1 MTDLA
6 VLTLLVVGIGL
17 VNRRGYARALALA
30 GATPIGAAAIV
41 GAVAVP
47 TFYAVAAGAA
57 IGLVLRLLQEARAP
71 EGPTIPVP
79 ASRSL
84 VLLVVVGVLV
94 TLVAP
99 LLFNGLLVLSP
110 GGSSPLA
117 AGVLTKSN
125 LAQIVYLCLS
135 VAVVFFLARARWAGP
150 EIVGTAACLA
160 TLLSFWAWSG
170 TAFGVPFPTG
180 LFDNSPAFTFQDMLP
195 GGAPRVRGI
204 FSEPAGLANS
214 SLVTIAYGAAR
225 LPSLAGP
232 RRVGLAVVMV
242 AAGYLGV
249 ISTSATF
256 FVGGAA
262 LGVLAVLVATSN
274 LLFGR
279 GTLSRVAATSVCA
292 AAIAS
297 VWLLPLVTNTLAQ
310 VISDKVVS
318 SSYSDRSAADR
329 YSYGLVWDTLGFGTG
344 LGSNRASSFAA
355 TLLSTVGVMGTLLLV
370 LAIWSLVRTAWPI
383 ASVRPVVWALAA
395 LLIAKLISGPD
406 LADTSGILWMSLG
419 VLAHAGLKARA
430 RRLEPV
436 PIDPDE
442 GSEARDRIRDPGS
455 VAPGR

>member
-1 MTDLA
+1 MTSLA
-6 VLTLLVVGIGL
+6 FLTLLVVVIGV

-30 GATPIGAAAIV
+30 GATPVGAAAVV

-57 IGLVLRLLQEARAP
+57 VGLGLRLLQQTRSP
-71 EGPTIPVP
+71 EGPTTAVP

-84 VLLVVVGVLV
+84 VLLVVVGVLA

-125 LAQIVYLCLS
+125 LAQIIYLVLS

-150 EIVGTAACLA
+150 EVVGTAACLA
-160 TLLSFWAWSG
+160 TLLSLWAWSG
-170 TAFGVPFPTG
+170 TFGVPFPVG

-214 SLVTIAYGAAR
+214 SLVTLAYGAAR
-225 LPSLAGP
+225 LRSVSGL
-232 RRVGLAVVMV
+232 RRVGLIAVM
-242 AAGYLGV
+242 AIAGYLGA

-262 LGVLAVLVATSN
+262 LGIVAVLVAASS

-279 GTLSRVAATSVCA
+279 GSLSRVAATSLCA
-292 AAIAS
+292 VAISS
-297 VWLLPLVTNTLAQ
+297 VWILPLLTNTLAQ

-318 SSYSDRSAADR
+318 SSYSDRSAADW
-329 YSYGLVWDTLGFGTG
+329 YSYGLVWDTLGFGVG

-355 TLLSTVGVMGTLLLV
+355 TLLSTVGIVGTLLLAV
-370 LAIWSLVRTAWPI
+370 VIWVLVRDAWPVRT
-383 ASVRPVVWALAA
+383 VRPVVWALAA

-406 LADTSGILWMSLG
+406 LADTSGILWMGLG
-419 VLAHAGLKARA
+419 VLAHAALKARSPRLDTIPVNPDGVSPGPDPA
-430 RRLEPV
+430 R
-436 PIDPDE
+436 
-442 GSEARDRIRDPGS
+442 GPG
-455 VAPGR
+455 VAALGR